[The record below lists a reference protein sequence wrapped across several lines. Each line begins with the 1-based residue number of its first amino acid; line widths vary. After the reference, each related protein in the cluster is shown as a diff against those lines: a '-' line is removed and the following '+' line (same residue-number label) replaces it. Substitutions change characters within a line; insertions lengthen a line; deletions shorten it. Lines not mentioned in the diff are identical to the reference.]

1 MKTKNNSIMC
11 IAYGLTA
18 LAVYAITFV
27 ETDVNESALIARAN
41 QKVQVCQIICEIK
54 NGNKVFKTVG
64 TGTVITIPSGRKA
77 VLTAAHVVDKT
88 GSVRIEF
95 FVKGRVIPS
104 KVSKIIKYPRY
115 LDKGAVD
122 PESLKTDFALI
133 FCDIPD
139 SITPICLGPEDLSEI
154 VKKANKHF
162 FATFIGYG
170 DHGVLGSNGFVAFKN
185 TGRVKRYMGCPI
197 ELSPQTKLEIYAN
210 LLQESFSK
218 DLARQLRET
227 ASNIKS
233 DDKVFYQVHK
243 ELNKRG
249 LKFDFGPRH
258 LPDAVILQIPPYRSR
273 NVSVNMA
280 GFTNHGDSGGP
291 LFMGDSNNIIG
302 VCVAGRP
309 GDEKSHHFTR
319 YQSFFNSYVNYDV
332 FQWIEKNLSS

>member
-1 MKTKNNSIMC
+1 MKMKNNFIMC
-11 IAYGLTA
+11 AVYGLSA
-18 LAVYAITFV
+18 LAACAITFV
-27 ETDVNESALIARAN
+27 GTDVDEPALIARAN
-41 QKVQVCQIICEIK
+41 QKVQVCLIICERK
-54 NGNKVFKTVG
+54 DGNKVFRTVG
-64 TGTVITIPSGRKA
+64 TGTVITIPSGKKA
-77 VLTAAHVVDKT
+77 VLTAAHVVDRT
-88 GSVRIEF
+88 GSVSIEF
-95 FVKGRVIPS
+95 FVKGRTILS

-115 LDKGAVD
+115 LDKGIVD

-133 FCDIPD
+133 FCNIPD
-139 SITPICLGPEDLSEI
+139 LITPICLGPSDLSEI

-185 TGRVKRYMGCPI
+185 IGRAKRYMGCPI

-210 LLQESFSK
+210 LLQESSSK

-233 DDKVFYQVHK
+233 DDKVFCQVHK

-249 LKFDFGPRH
+249 LKLDFDHRH
-258 LPDAVILQIPPYRSR
+258 MPDAVILQIPPYKSR

-291 LFMGDSNNIIG
+291 LFMGDSNNVIG

-309 GDEKSHHFTR
+309 GDEKSCHFTR
-319 YQSFFNSYVNYDV
+319 YQSFFNSYANYDV
-332 FQWIEKNLSS
+332 FQWIEKNLS